1 MIYPNDLIDFHKLKK
16 MVNSPLFD
24 VFVEDVVEAPKDWD
38 WTTQGIYRGTLH
50 SVKDMEDLKSYL
62 SKILTGEVQICYE
75 PNSLYFEKHP
85 HVGEHCRYVNP
96 RFEFQ
101 YSGIN
106 NYVIK
111 EFKTKVKSRDPE
123 ERKDVISLDV
133 LRYENDFEGT
143 CYTIATWD
151 VTDEG
156 YEFRSIG
163 SRLFEVPSED
173 FQTLWEGI
181 NEADKYLCSEYLKIK
196 E

>member
-1 MIYPNDLIDFHKLKK
+1 MIYPNDLIDLYKLKK
-16 MVNSPLFD
+16 MVSSPLFD
-24 VFVEDVVEAPKDWD
+24 VYVEDVAEAPKDWD
-38 WTTQGIYRGTLH
+38 WTTQGIYRGKLH
-50 SVKDMEDLKSYL
+50 FVKDMEDLESWI
-62 SKILTGEVQICYE
+62 SKILAGKVQICYE

-85 HVGEHCRYVNP
+85 HTGEHCRYVKP

-101 YSGIN
+101 YSGAN
-106 NYVIK
+106 NYAIK
-111 EFKTKVKSRDPE
+111 EFKTKVKSE
-123 ERKDVISLDV
+123 ERSLEV

-143 CYTIATWD
+143 CYVIATWD

-173 FQTLWEGI
+173 FQTLWDGI
-181 NEADKYLCSEYLKIK
+181 KEADKYLRNECLKGK